1 MRSPGVKRIPE
12 AKRGFAP
19 GTEKSGEIK
28 SAMTTG
34 AALLTFVIILLGISV
49 LIALLC
55 RIWPRYGS
63 VTEAVQRS
71 DDYLEQMEV
80 SSTTH

>member
-1 MRSPGVKRIPE
+1 
-12 AKRGFAP
+12 
-19 GTEKSGEIK
+19 
-28 SAMTTG
+28 MTTG
-34 AALLTFVIILLGISV
+34 AALLTFVIILFGASV

-55 RIWPRYGS
+55 RMWPRYGS
-63 VTEAVQRS
+63 VAEAVKRS